1 MLHNGVLYIYT
12 YEYIHTYIEVSQNSC
27 VFPGIHES
35 AHVGRVG
42 QFTNTPT
49 QTNKVDRYF
58 DS

>member
-1 MLHNGVLYIYT
+1 MPNVKVHSVQTVELQAPTSLT
-12 YEYIHTYIEVSQNSC
+12 QKLKLM
-27 VFPGIHES
+27 
-35 AHVGRVG
+35 GRIG